1 MNRMNPVEARMKENR
16 GDGGTSDNNFAAEQQ
31 QFLLKSL
38 HELDQ
43 ELKNGNLSR
52 DDHEVLVRRYTR
64 ELANVTESE
73 NVSSG
78 GQQQKRGYRTKAIL
92 WSLGIVLLGAAAGI
106 TISQT
111 SGDRSEGESITGS
124 IRKSVNSQISEAQVL
139 LGNRDRWGEA
149 IEIFDQ
155 VLETQPSNTEAI
167 TYRAWLYYQTG
178 ADVDTQIKAWEEA
191 LVLESGYSD
200 ALVFLSV
207 SLSSQGRYDE
217 ASLYLDELRSNPVRE
232 EILTIVQQRGLY
244 GEVYGEARYATI
256 IENSEP
262 TLEDLQLEPDIGLEA
277 ANYLL
282 LSDKD
287 ERTVSAIKI
296 YRAIIADF
304 PTHPE
309 ALSREA
315 LLLWQT
321 GDQALLDRAIDQLNL
336 AVLEN
341 PNNLE
346 ALLSRATVR
355 QIVDQIGACNDLES
369 INEIHSVSTLP
380 LEIQISIEKVSYA
393 AECN

>member
-1 MNRMNPVEARMKENR
+1 MKEHR
-16 GDGGTSDNNFAAEQQ
+16 GGGGTLDSNFAAERKE
-31 QFLLKSL
+31 FLLKSL
-38 HELDQ
+38 QQLDQ
-43 ELKNGNLSR
+43 ELESGNLSS
-52 DDHEVLVRRYTR
+52 DDHDMLVRRYTR
-64 ELANVTESE
+64 ELADIAESE
-73 NVSSG
+73 KAVSSG
-78 GQQQKRGYRTKAIL
+78 QPPKKGYRTKALL
-92 WSLGIVLLGAAAGI
+92 WSLGVVLLGVVAGI
-106 TISQT
+106 TVSQT

-124 IRKSVNSQISEAQVL
+124 IRKSVNTQISEAQML

-155 VLETQPSNTEAI
+155 VLEVQPSNVEAI
-167 TYRAWLYYQTG
+167 TYRSWLNYQSG
-178 ADVDTQIKAWEEA
+178 ADADIQIAAWEEV
-191 LVLESGYSD
+191 LVLEPSYPD
-200 ALVFLSV
+200 ALVFISIALSNEGRH
-207 SLSSQGRYDE
+207 SQ
-217 ASLYLDELRSNPVRE
+217 AATYLDKLRSSPVRE
-232 EILTIVQQRGLY
+232 DILGIVQQRGLY
-244 GEVYGEARYATI
+244 GEVYGEARYPTI
-256 IENSEP
+256 LEKPEP

-321 GDQALLDRAIDQLNL
+321 GNPTLLTRAVDQLNL

-355 QIVDQIGACNDLES
+355 AAFDPMGACNDLES
-369 INEIHSVSTLP
+369 INESFATSDLTP
-380 LEIQISIEKVSYA
+380 EIQFSIEKVRSA
-393 AECN
+393 AECS

>member
-1 MNRMNPVEARMKENR
+1 MKEHR
-16 GDGGTSDNNFAAEQQ
+16 GGGGTSDSNFAAERKE
-31 QFLLKSL
+31 FLLKSL
-38 HELDQ
+38 QELDQ
-43 ELKNGNLSR
+43 ELESGNLSS
-52 DDHEVLVRRYTR
+52 DDHDMLVRRYTR
-64 ELANVTESE
+64 ELAGIAESE
-73 NVSSG
+73 KATSSG
-78 GQQQKRGYRTKAIL
+78 QQPKKRYRTKALL
-92 WSLGIVLLGAAAGI
+92 WSLGVVLLGVVAGI
-106 TISQT
+106 TVSQT

-124 IRKSVNSQISEAQVL
+124 IRKSVNTQISEAQML

-155 VLETQPSNTEAI
+155 VLEVQPSNVEAM
-167 TYRAWLYYQTG
+167 TYRSWLNYQSG
-178 ADVDTQIKAWEEA
+178 ADADIQIAAWEEV
-191 LVLESGYSD
+191 LVLEPSYPD
-200 ALVFLSV
+200 ALVFISIALSNEGRH
-207 SLSSQGRYDE
+207 SQ
-217 ASLYLDELRSNPVRE
+217 AATYLDELRSSPVRE
-232 EILTIVQQRGLY
+232 DILGIVQQRGLY
-244 GEVYGEARYATI
+244 GEVYGEARYPTI
-256 IENSEP
+256 LEKPEP

-296 YRAIIADF
+296 YRAIITDF

-321 GDQALLDRAIDQLNL
+321 GNPTLLTRAVDQLNL

-355 QIVDQIGACNDLES
+355 AGFDPMGACNDLES
-369 INEIHSVSTLP
+369 IKAIFAASDLTP
-380 LEIQISIEKVSYA
+380 EIQFSIEKVRSA
-393 AECN
+393 AECS

>member
-1 MNRMNPVEARMKENR
+1 MKEHR
-16 GDGGTSDNNFAAEQQ
+16 GGGETSDSNFVAEQKE
-31 QFLLKSL
+31 FLLKSL
-38 HELDQ
+38 QELDQ
-43 ELKNGNLSR
+43 ELESGNLSS
-52 DDHEVLVRRYTR
+52 DDHDMLVRRYTR
-64 ELANVTESE
+64 ELADITESE
-73 NVSSG
+73 KAASSG
-78 GQQQKRGYRTKAIL
+78 QPPKKGYRTKALL
-92 WSLGIVLLGAAAGI
+92 WSLGVVLLGVVAGI
-106 TISQT
+106 TVSQT

-124 IRKSVNSQISEAQVL
+124 IRKSVNTQISEAQML

-155 VLETQPSNTEAI
+155 VLEVQPSNVEAM
-167 TYRAWLYYQTG
+167 TYRSWLNYQSG
-178 ADVDTQIKAWEEA
+178 ADADIQIAAWEEV
-191 LVLESGYSD
+191 LVLEPSYPD
-200 ALVFLSV
+200 ALVFISIALSNEGRH
-207 SLSSQGRYDE
+207 SQ
-217 ASLYLDELRSNPVRE
+217 AATYLDELRSSPVRE
-232 EILTIVQQRGLY
+232 DILGIVQQRGLY
-244 GEVYGEARYATI
+244 GEVYGEARYPTI
-256 IENSEP
+256 LEKPEP

-321 GDQALLDRAIDQLNL
+321 GNTTLSDRAVDQLNL

-355 QIVDQIGACNDLES
+355 AGFDPVGACSDLES
-369 INEIHSVSTLP
+369 INAIFAASDLTP
-380 LEIQISIEKVSYA
+380 EIQFSIEKVSNA
-393 AECN
+393 AECS

>member
-1 MNRMNPVEARMKENR
+1 MKEHR
-16 GDGGTSDNNFAAEQQ
+16 GGGGTSDSNFVAERKE
-31 QFLLKSL
+31 FLLKSL
-38 HELDQ
+38 QELDQ
-43 ELKNGNLSR
+43 ELESGNLSS
-52 DDHEVLVRRYTR
+52 DDHDMLVRRYTR
-64 ELANVTESE
+64 ELAGIAESE
-73 NVSSG
+73 KATSSG
-78 GQQQKRGYRTKAIL
+78 QKPKKGYRTKALL
-92 WSLGIVLLGAAAGI
+92 WSLGVVLLGVVAGI
-106 TISQT
+106 TVSQT

-124 IRKSVNSQISEAQVL
+124 IRKSVNTQISEAQML

-155 VLETQPSNTEAI
+155 VLEVQPSNVEAI
-167 TYRAWLYYQTG
+167 TYRSWLNYQSG
-178 ADVDTQIKAWEEA
+178 ADADTQITAWEEA
-191 LVLESGYSD
+191 LVLEPSYPD
-200 ALVFLSV
+200 ALVFISIALSNE
-207 SLSSQGRYDE
+207 GRYSQ
-217 ASLYLDELRSNPVRE
+217 AATYLDELRSSPVRE
-232 EILTIVQQRGLY
+232 DILGIVQQRGLY
-244 GEVYGEARYATI
+244 GEVYGEARYPTI
-256 IENSEP
+256 LEKPEP

-296 YRAIIADF
+296 YRAIITDF

-321 GDQALLDRAIDQLNL
+321 GNPTLLTRAVDQLNL

-355 QIVDQIGACNDLES
+355 AAFDPMGACNDLES
-369 INEIHSVSTLP
+369 INESFATSDLTP
-380 LEIQISIEKVSYA
+380 EIQFSIEKVRSA
-393 AECN
+393 AECS

>member
-1 MNRMNPVEARMKENR
+1 MKDHRGGGEA
-16 GDGGTSDNNFAAEQQ
+16 SDSNFVAEQKE
-31 QFLLKSL
+31 FLLKSL
-38 HELDQ
+38 QELDQ
-43 ELKNGNLSR
+43 ELESGNLSS
-52 DDHEVLVRRYTR
+52 DDHDMLVRRYTR
-64 ELANVTESE
+64 ELADITESE
-73 NVSSG
+73 KAASSG
-78 GQQQKRGYRTKAIL
+78 QQPKKGYRTKALL
-92 WSLGIVLLGAAAGI
+92 WSLGVVLLGVVAGI
-106 TISQT
+106 TVSQT

-124 IRKSVNSQISEAQVL
+124 IRKSVNTQISEAQML

-155 VLETQPSNTEAI
+155 VLEVQPSNVEAM
-167 TYRAWLYYQTG
+167 TYRSWLNYQSG
-178 ADVDTQIKAWEEA
+178 ADADIQIAAWEEV
-191 LVLESGYSD
+191 LVLEPSYPD
-200 ALVFLSV
+200 ALVFISIALSNE
-207 SLSSQGRYDE
+207 GRYSQ
-217 ASLYLDELRSNPVRE
+217 AATYLDELRSSPVRE
-232 EILTIVQQRGLY
+232 DIFGIVQQRGLY
-244 GEVYGEARYATI
+244 GEVYGEARYPTI
-256 IENSEP
+256 LEKPEP
-262 TLEDLQLEPDIGLEA
+262 SLEDLQLEPDIGLEA

-321 GDQALLDRAIDQLNL
+321 GNTTLSDRAVDQLNL

-355 QIVDQIGACNDLES
+355 AGFDPVGACSDLES
-369 INEIHSVSTLP
+369 INAIFAASDLTP
-380 LEIQISIEKVSYA
+380 EIQFSIEKVSNA
-393 AECN
+393 AECS

>member
-1 MNRMNPVEARMKENR
+1 MKEHR
-16 GDGGTSDNNFAAEQQ
+16 GGGGTSDSNFAAERKE
-31 QFLLKSL
+31 FLLKSL
-38 HELDQ
+38 QELDQ
-43 ELKNGNLSR
+43 ELESGNLSS
-52 DDHEVLVRRYTR
+52 DDHDMLVRRYTR
-64 ELANVTESE
+64 ELAGIAESE
-73 NVSSG
+73 EATSSG
-78 GQQQKRGYRTKAIL
+78 QRPKKGYRTKALL
-92 WSLGIVLLGAAAGI
+92 WSLGVVLLGVVAGI
-106 TISQT
+106 TVSQT

-124 IRKSVNSQISEAQVL
+124 IRKSVNTQISEAQML

-155 VLETQPSNTEAI
+155 VLEVQPSNVEAM
-167 TYRAWLYYQTG
+167 TYRSWLNYQSG
-178 ADVDTQIKAWEEA
+178 ADADIQIAAWEEV
-191 LVLESGYSD
+191 LVLEPSYPD
-200 ALVFLSV
+200 ALVFISIALSNEGRH
-207 SLSSQGRYDE
+207 SQ
-217 ASLYLDELRSNPVRE
+217 AATYLDKLRSSPVRE
-232 EILTIVQQRGLY
+232 DILGIVQQRGLY
-244 GEVYGEARYATI
+244 GEVYGEARYPI
-256 IENSEP
+256 ILEKPEP

-321 GDQALLDRAIDQLNL
+321 GNPTLLTRAVDQLNL

-355 QIVDQIGACNDLES
+355 AAFDPMGACNDLES
-369 INEIHSVSTLP
+369 INESFATSDLTP
-380 LEIQISIEKVSYA
+380 EIQFSIEKVRSA
-393 AECN
+393 AECS

>member
-1 MNRMNPVEARMKENR
+1 MKEHR
-16 GDGGTSDNNFAAEQQ
+16 GGGETSDSNFVAEQKE
-31 QFLLKSL
+31 FLLKSL
-38 HELDQ
+38 QELDQ
-43 ELKNGNLSR
+43 ELESGNLSS
-52 DDHEVLVRRYTR
+52 DDHDMLVRRYTR
-64 ELANVTESE
+64 ELADITESE
-73 NVSSG
+73 KAASSG
-78 GQQQKRGYRTKAIL
+78 QQPKKGYRTKALL
-92 WSLGIVLLGAAAGI
+92 WSLGVVLLGVVAGI
-106 TISQT
+106 TVSQT

-124 IRKSVNSQISEAQVL
+124 IRKSVNTQISEAQML

-155 VLETQPSNTEAI
+155 VLEVQPSNLEAM
-167 TYRAWLYYQTG
+167 TYRSWLNYQSG
-178 ADVDTQIKAWEEA
+178 ADADIQIAAWEEV
-191 LVLESGYSD
+191 LVLEPSYPD
-200 ALVFLSV
+200 ALVFISIALSNEGRH
-207 SLSSQGRYDE
+207 SQ
-217 ASLYLDELRSNPVRE
+217 AATYLDELRSSPVRE
-232 EILTIVQQRGLY
+232 DILGIVQQRGLY
-244 GEVYGEARYATI
+244 GEVYGEARYPTI
-256 IENSEP
+256 LEKPEP

-321 GDQALLDRAIDQLNL
+321 GNTTLLDRAVDQLNL

-355 QIVDQIGACNDLES
+355 AGFDPVGACSDLES
-369 INEIHSVSTLP
+369 INAIFAASDLTP
-380 LEIQISIEKVSYA
+380 EIQFSIEKVRNA
-393 AECN
+393 AECS

>member
-1 MNRMNPVEARMKENR
+1 MNRVNRTEVRMNENR
-16 GDGGTSDNNFAAEQQ
+16 GDGGASDNNFAAGQKE
-31 QFLLKSL
+31 FLLKSL

-43 ELKNGNLSR
+43 ELENGSLSL
-52 DDHEVLVRRYTR
+52 DDHEMLVRRYTR

-73 NVSSG
+73 EVVSSV
-78 GQQQKRGYRTKAIL
+78 QQPKKGYRTKALL

-124 IRKSVNSQISEAQVL
+124 IRKSVSSQISEAQML
-139 LGNRDRWGEA
+139 LGNPDRWEEA
-149 IEIFDQ
+149 IEIFDD
-155 VLETQPSNTEAI
+155 VIEIQPSNAEAI
-167 TYRAWLYYQTG
+167 TYRAWLNYQSG
-178 ADVDTQIKAWEEA
+178 AEVESQIKAWEEV
-191 LVLESGYSD
+191 LLLESGYSD
-200 ALVFLSV
+200 ALVFLSI
-207 SLSSQGRYDE
+207 SLSNEGRFDE

-232 EILTIVQQRGLY
+232 DILAIVQQRGLY

-321 GDQALLDRAIDQLNL
+321 GDQTLLTRAVDQLDL

-355 QIVDQIGACNDLES
+355 AGFDQIGACNDLES
-369 INEIHSVSTLP
+369 INGIFAVSDLTP
-380 LEIQISIEKVSYA
+380 EIQFSIEKVSST
-393 AECN
+393 AECS

>member
-1 MNRMNPVEARMKENR
+1 MKEHR
-16 GDGGTSDNNFAAEQQ
+16 GGGETSDSNFVAEQKE
-31 QFLLKSL
+31 FLLKSL
-38 HELDQ
+38 QELDQ
-43 ELKNGNLSR
+43 ELESGNLSS
-52 DDHEVLVRRYTR
+52 DDHDILVRRYTR
-64 ELANVTESE
+64 ELADITESE
-73 NVSSG
+73 KAASSG
-78 GQQQKRGYRTKAIL
+78 QQPKKGYRTKALL
-92 WSLGIVLLGAAAGI
+92 WSLGVVLLGVVAGI
-106 TISQT
+106 TVSQT

-124 IRKSVNSQISEAQVL
+124 IRKSVNTQISEAQML

-155 VLETQPSNTEAI
+155 VLEVQPSNVEAM
-167 TYRAWLYYQTG
+167 TYRSWLNYQSG
-178 ADVDTQIKAWEEA
+178 ADADIQIAAWEEV
-191 LVLESGYSD
+191 LVLEPSYPD
-200 ALVFLSV
+200 ALVFISIALSNEGRH
-207 SLSSQGRYDE
+207 SQ
-217 ASLYLDELRSNPVRE
+217 AATYLDELRSSPVRE
-232 EILTIVQQRGLY
+232 DILGIVQQRGLY
-244 GEVYGEARYATI
+244 GEVYGEARYPTI
-256 IENSEP
+256 LEKPEP

-321 GDQALLDRAIDQLNL
+321 GNTTLLDRAVDQLNL

-355 QIVDQIGACNDLES
+355 AGFDPMGACNDLES
-369 INEIHSVSTLP
+369 INAIFAASDLTP
-380 LEIQISIEKVSYA
+380 EIQFSIEKVRNA
-393 AECN
+393 AECS

>member
-1 MNRMNPVEARMKENR
+1 MKEHR
-16 GDGGTSDNNFAAEQQ
+16 GGGETSDSNFVAEQKE
-31 QFLLKSL
+31 FLLKSL
-38 HELDQ
+38 QELDQ
-43 ELKNGNLSR
+43 ELESGNLSS
-52 DDHEVLVRRYTR
+52 DDHDMLVRRYTR
-64 ELANVTESE
+64 ELADITESE
-73 NVSSG
+73 KAASSG
-78 GQQQKRGYRTKAIL
+78 QQSKKGYRTKALL
-92 WSLGIVLLGAAAGI
+92 WSLGVVLLGVVAGI
-106 TISQT
+106 TVSQT

-124 IRKSVNSQISEAQVL
+124 IRKSVNTQISEAQML

-155 VLETQPSNTEAI
+155 VLEVQPSNVEAM
-167 TYRAWLYYQTG
+167 TYRSWLNYQSG
-178 ADVDTQIKAWEEA
+178 ADADIQIAAWEEV
-191 LVLESGYSD
+191 LVLEPSYPD
-200 ALVFLSV
+200 ALVFISIALSNE
-207 SLSSQGRYDE
+207 GRYSQ
-217 ASLYLDELRSNPVRE
+217 AATYLDELRSSPVRE
-232 EILTIVQQRGLY
+232 DIFGIVQQRGLY
-244 GEVYGEARYATI
+244 GEVYGEARYPTI
-256 IENSEP
+256 LEKPEP
-262 TLEDLQLEPDIGLEA
+262 SLEDLQLEPDIGLEA

-321 GDQALLDRAIDQLNL
+321 GNTTLSDRAVDQLNL

-355 QIVDQIGACNDLES
+355 AGFDPVGACSDLES
-369 INEIHSVSTLP
+369 INAIFAASDLTP
-380 LEIQISIEKVSYA
+380 EIQFSIEKVRNA
-393 AECN
+393 AECS

>member
-1 MNRMNPVEARMKENR
+1 MKEHR
-16 GDGGTSDNNFAAEQQ
+16 GGGETSDSNFVAEQKE
-31 QFLLKSL
+31 FLLKSL
-38 HELDQ
+38 QELDQ
-43 ELKNGNLSR
+43 ELESGNLSS
-52 DDHEVLVRRYTR
+52 DDHDMLVRRYTR
-64 ELANVTESE
+64 ELADIAESE
-73 NVSSG
+73 KAVSSG
-78 GQQQKRGYRTKAIL
+78 QPPKKGYRTKALL
-92 WSLGIVLLGAAAGI
+92 WSLGVVLLGVVAGI
-106 TISQT
+106 TVSQT

-124 IRKSVNSQISEAQVL
+124 IRKSVNTQISEAQML

-155 VLETQPSNTEAI
+155 VLEVQPSNVEAM
-167 TYRAWLYYQTG
+167 TYRSWLNYQSG
-178 ADVDTQIKAWEEA
+178 ADADIQIAAWEEV
-191 LVLESGYSD
+191 LVLEPSYPD
-200 ALVFLSV
+200 ALVFISIALSNE
-207 SLSSQGRYDE
+207 GRYSQ
-217 ASLYLDELRSNPVRE
+217 AATYLDELRSSPVRE
-232 EILTIVQQRGLY
+232 DIFGIVQQRGLY
-244 GEVYGEARYATI
+244 GEVYGEARYPTI
-256 IENSEP
+256 LEKPEP
-262 TLEDLQLEPDIGLEA
+262 SLEDLQLEPDIGLEA

-321 GDQALLDRAIDQLNL
+321 GNTTLLDRAVDQLNL

-355 QIVDQIGACNDLES
+355 AGFDPVEACSDLES
-369 INEIHSVSTLP
+369 INAIFAASDLTP
-380 LEIQISIEKVSYA
+380 EIQFSIEKVRNA
-393 AECN
+393 AECS

>member
-1 MNRMNPVEARMKENR
+1 MKEHR
-16 GDGGTSDNNFAAEQQ
+16 GGGETSDSNFVAEQKE
-31 QFLLKSL
+31 FLLKSL
-38 HELDQ
+38 QELDQ
-43 ELKNGNLSR
+43 ELESGNLSS
-52 DDHEVLVRRYTR
+52 DDHDMLVRRYTR
-64 ELANVTESE
+64 ELADIAKSE
-73 NVSSG
+73 KAVSSG
-78 GQQQKRGYRTKAIL
+78 QPPKKGYRTKALL
-92 WSLGIVLLGAAAGI
+92 WSLGVVLLGVVAGI
-106 TISQT
+106 TVSQT

-124 IRKSVNSQISEAQVL
+124 IRKSVNTQISEAQML

-155 VLETQPSNTEAI
+155 VLEVQPSNVEAM
-167 TYRAWLYYQTG
+167 TYRSWLNYQSG
-178 ADVDTQIKAWEEA
+178 ADADIQIAAWEEV
-191 LVLESGYSD
+191 LVLEPSYPD
-200 ALVFLSV
+200 ALVFISIALSNEGRH
-207 SLSSQGRYDE
+207 SQ
-217 ASLYLDELRSNPVRE
+217 AATYLDELRSSPVRE
-232 EILTIVQQRGLY
+232 DILGIVQQRGLY
-244 GEVYGEARYATI
+244 GEVYGEARYPTI
-256 IENSEP
+256 LEKPEP

-321 GDQALLDRAIDQLNL
+321 GNTTLLDRAVDQLNL

-355 QIVDQIGACNDLES
+355 AGFDPVGACSDLES
-369 INEIHSVSTLP
+369 INAIFAASDLTP
-380 LEIQISIEKVSYA
+380 EIQFSIEKVRNA
-393 AECN
+393 AECG

>member
-1 MNRMNPVEARMKENR
+1 MKEHR
-16 GDGGTSDNNFAAEQQ
+16 GGGGTSDSNFAAERKE
-31 QFLLKSL
+31 FLLKSL
-38 HELDQ
+38 QELDQ
-43 ELKNGNLSR
+43 ELESGNLSS
-52 DDHEVLVRRYTR
+52 DDHDMLVRRYTR
-64 ELANVTESE
+64 ELAGIAESE
-73 NVSSG
+73 KATSSG
-78 GQQQKRGYRTKAIL
+78 QQPKKRYRTKALL
-92 WSLGIVLLGAAAGI
+92 WSLGVVLLGVVAGI
-106 TISQT
+106 TVSQT

-124 IRKSVNSQISEAQVL
+124 IRKSVNTQISEAQML

-155 VLETQPSNTEAI
+155 VLEVQPSNVEAM
-167 TYRAWLYYQTG
+167 TYRSWLNYQSG
-178 ADVDTQIKAWEEA
+178 ADADIQIAAWEEV
-191 LVLESGYSD
+191 LVLEPSYPD
-200 ALVFLSV
+200 ALVFISIALSNEGRH
-207 SLSSQGRYDE
+207 SQ
-217 ASLYLDELRSNPVRE
+217 AATYLDELRSSPVRE
-232 EILTIVQQRGLY
+232 DILGIVQQRGLY
-244 GEVYGEARYATI
+244 GEVYGEARYPTI
-256 IENSEP
+256 LEKPEP

-296 YRAIIADF
+296 YRAIITDF

-321 GDQALLDRAIDQLNL
+321 GNPTLLTRAVDQLNL

-355 QIVDQIGACNDLES
+355 AGFDPMGACNDLES
-369 INEIHSVSTLP
+369 INAIFAASDLTP
-380 LEIQISIEKVSYA
+380 EIQFSIEKVRSA
-393 AECN
+393 AECS

>member
-1 MNRMNPVEARMKENR
+1 MKDHRGGGEA
-16 GDGGTSDNNFAAEQQ
+16 SDSNFVAEQKE
-31 QFLLKSL
+31 FLLKSL
-38 HELDQ
+38 QELDQ
-43 ELKNGNLSR
+43 ELESGNLSS
-52 DDHEVLVRRYTR
+52 DDHDMLVRRYTR
-64 ELANVTESE
+64 ELADITESE
-73 NVSSG
+73 KAVSSG
-78 GQQQKRGYRTKAIL
+78 QPPKKGYRTKALL
-92 WSLGIVLLGAAAGI
+92 WSLGVVLLGVVAGI
-106 TISQT
+106 TVSQT

-124 IRKSVNSQISEAQVL
+124 IRKSVNTQISEAQML

-155 VLETQPSNTEAI
+155 VLEVQPSNVEAM
-167 TYRAWLYYQTG
+167 TYRSWLNYQSG
-178 ADVDTQIKAWEEA
+178 ADADIQIAAWEEV
-191 LVLESGYSD
+191 LVLEPSYPD
-200 ALVFLSV
+200 ALVFISIALSNE
-207 SLSSQGRYDE
+207 GRYSQ
-217 ASLYLDELRSNPVRE
+217 AATYLDELRSSPVRE
-232 EILTIVQQRGLY
+232 DILGIVQQRGLY
-244 GEVYGEARYATI
+244 GEVYGEARYPTI
-256 IENSEP
+256 LEKPEP
-262 TLEDLQLEPDIGLEA
+262 SLEDLQLEPDIGLEA

-321 GDQALLDRAIDQLNL
+321 GNTTLSDRAVDQLNL

-355 QIVDQIGACNDLES
+355 AGFDPVGACSDLES
-369 INEIHSVSTLP
+369 INAIFAASDLTP
-380 LEIQISIEKVSYA
+380 EIQFSIEKVSNA
-393 AECN
+393 AECS

>member
-1 MNRMNPVEARMKENR
+1 MKEHR
-16 GDGGTSDNNFAAEQQ
+16 GGGETSDSNFVAEQKE
-31 QFLLKSL
+31 FLLKSL
-38 HELDQ
+38 QELDQ
-43 ELKNGNLSR
+43 ELESGNLSS
-52 DDHEVLVRRYTR
+52 DDHDMLVRRYTR
-64 ELANVTESE
+64 ELADITESE
-73 NVSSG
+73 KAVSSG
-78 GQQQKRGYRTKAIL
+78 QPPKKGYRTKALL
-92 WSLGIVLLGAAAGI
+92 WSLGVVLLGVVAGI
-106 TISQT
+106 TVSQT

-124 IRKSVNSQISEAQVL
+124 IRKSVNTQISEAQML

-155 VLETQPSNTEAI
+155 VLEVQPSNVEAM
-167 TYRAWLYYQTG
+167 TYRSWLNYQSG
-178 ADVDTQIKAWEEA
+178 ADADIQIAAWEEV
-191 LVLESGYSD
+191 LVLEPSYPD
-200 ALVFLSV
+200 ALVFISIALSNE
-207 SLSSQGRYDE
+207 GRYSQ
-217 ASLYLDELRSNPVRE
+217 AATYLDELRSSPVRE
-232 EILTIVQQRGLY
+232 DILGIVQQRGLY
-244 GEVYGEARYATI
+244 GEVYGEARYPTI
-256 IENSEP
+256 LEKPEP

-321 GDQALLDRAIDQLNL
+321 GNTTLSDRAVDQLNL

-355 QIVDQIGACNDLES
+355 AGFDPVGACSDLES
-369 INEIHSVSTLP
+369 INAIFAASDLTP
-380 LEIQISIEKVSYA
+380 EIQFSIEKVRNA
-393 AECN
+393 AECS

>member
-1 MNRMNPVEARMKENR
+1 MKERR
-16 GDGGTSDNNFAAEQQ
+16 GGGEASDSNFAAEQKE
-31 QFLLKSL
+31 FLLKSL
-38 HELDQ
+38 QELDQ
-43 ELKNGNLSR
+43 ELESGNLSS
-52 DDHEVLVRRYTR
+52 DDHDMLVRRYTR
-64 ELANVTESE
+64 ELAGIAESE
-73 NVSSG
+73 ETASSG
-78 GQQQKRGYRTKAIL
+78 QQPKKGYRTKALL
-92 WSLGIVLLGAAAGI
+92 WSLGVVLLGVVAGI
-106 TISQT
+106 TVSQT

-124 IRKSVNSQISEAQVL
+124 IRKSVNTQISEAQML

-155 VLETQPSNTEAI
+155 VLEVQPSNVEAM
-167 TYRAWLYYQTG
+167 TYRSWLNYQSG
-178 ADVDTQIKAWEEA
+178 ADADIQIAAWEEV
-191 LVLESGYSD
+191 LVLEPSYPD
-200 ALVFLSV
+200 ALVFISIALSNE
-207 SLSSQGRYDE
+207 GRYSQ
-217 ASLYLDELRSNPVRE
+217 AATYLDELRSSPVRE
-232 EILTIVQQRGLY
+232 DILGIVQQRGLY
-244 GEVYGEARYATI
+244 GEVYGEARYPTI
-256 IENSEP
+256 LEKPEP

-282 LSDKD
+282 LSDKN

-321 GDQALLDRAIDQLNL
+321 GNPTLSDRAVDQLNL

-355 QIVDQIGACNDLES
+355 AGFDPVGACSDLES
-369 INEIHSVSTLP
+369 INAIFAASDLTP
-380 LEIQISIEKVSYA
+380 EIQFSIEKVRNA
-393 AECN
+393 AECG

>member
-1 MNRMNPVEARMKENR
+1 MKDHRGGGEA
-16 GDGGTSDNNFAAEQQ
+16 SDSNFVAEQKE
-31 QFLLKSL
+31 FLLKSL
-38 HELDQ
+38 QELDQ
-43 ELKNGNLSR
+43 ELESGNLSS
-52 DDHEVLVRRYTR
+52 DDHDMLVRRYTR
-64 ELANVTESE
+64 ELADITESE
-73 NVSSG
+73 KAASSG
-78 GQQQKRGYRTKAIL
+78 QQPKKGYRTKALL
-92 WSLGIVLLGAAAGI
+92 WSLGVVLLGVVAGI
-106 TISQT
+106 TVSQT

-124 IRKSVNSQISEAQVL
+124 IRKSVNTQISEAQML

-155 VLETQPSNTEAI
+155 VLEVQPSNVEAM
-167 TYRAWLYYQTG
+167 TYRSWLNYQSG
-178 ADVDTQIKAWEEA
+178 ADGDIQIAAWEEV
-191 LVLESGYSD
+191 LVLEPSYPD
-200 ALVFLSV
+200 ALVFISIALSNE
-207 SLSSQGRYDE
+207 GRYSQ
-217 ASLYLDELRSNPVRE
+217 AANYLDELRSSPVRE
-232 EILTIVQQRGLY
+232 DILGIVQQRGLY
-244 GEVYGEARYATI
+244 GEVYGEARYPTI
-256 IENSEP
+256 LEKPEP

-321 GDQALLDRAIDQLNL
+321 GNTTLSDRAVDQLNL

-355 QIVDQIGACNDLES
+355 AGFDPVGACSDLES
-369 INEIHSVSTLP
+369 INAIFAASDLTP
-380 LEIQISIEKVSYA
+380 EIQFSIEKVRNA
-393 AECN
+393 AECS

>member
-1 MNRMNPVEARMKENR
+1 MKEHR
-16 GDGGTSDNNFAAEQQ
+16 GGGGTSDSNFAAERKE
-31 QFLLKSL
+31 FLLKSL
-38 HELDQ
+38 QELDQ
-43 ELKNGNLSR
+43 ELESGNLSS
-52 DDHEVLVRRYTR
+52 DDHDMLVRRYTR
-64 ELANVTESE
+64 ELAGIAESE
-73 NVSSG
+73 KATSSG
-78 GQQQKRGYRTKAIL
+78 QQPKKRYRTKALL
-92 WSLGIVLLGAAAGI
+92 WSLGVVLLGVVAGI
-106 TISQT
+106 TVSQT

-124 IRKSVNSQISEAQVL
+124 IRKSVNTQISEAQML

-155 VLETQPSNTEAI
+155 VLEVQPSNVEAM
-167 TYRAWLYYQTG
+167 TYRSWLNYQSG
-178 ADVDTQIKAWEEA
+178 ADADIQIAAWEEV
-191 LVLESGYSD
+191 LVLEPSYPD
-200 ALVFLSV
+200 ALVFISIALSNEGRH
-207 SLSSQGRYDE
+207 SQ
-217 ASLYLDELRSNPVRE
+217 AATYLDELRSSPVRE
-232 EILTIVQQRGLY
+232 DILGIVQQRGLY
-244 GEVYGEARYATI
+244 GEVYGEARYPTI
-256 IENSEP
+256 LEKPEP

-296 YRAIIADF
+296 YRAIITDF

-321 GDQALLDRAIDQLNL
+321 GNPTLLTRAVDQLNL

-355 QIVDQIGACNDLES
+355 AGFDPMGACNDLES
-369 INEIHSVSTLP
+369 INAIFAASDLTPEISF
-380 LEIQISIEKVSYA
+380 SIEKVRSA
-393 AECN
+393 AECS

>member
-1 MNRMNPVEARMKENR
+1 MKEHR
-16 GDGGTSDNNFAAEQQ
+16 GGGETSDSNFVAEQKE
-31 QFLLKSL
+31 FLLKSL
-38 HELDQ
+38 QELDQ
-43 ELKNGNLSR
+43 ELESGNLSS
-52 DDHEVLVRRYTR
+52 DDHDMLVRRYTR
-64 ELANVTESE
+64 ELADITESE
-73 NVSSG
+73 KAVSSG
-78 GQQQKRGYRTKAIL
+78 QPPKKGYRTKALL
-92 WSLGIVLLGAAAGI
+92 WSLGVVLLGVVAGI
-106 TISQT
+106 TVSQT

-124 IRKSVNSQISEAQVL
+124 IRKSVNTQISEAQML

-155 VLETQPSNTEAI
+155 VLEVQPSNVEAM
-167 TYRAWLYYQTG
+167 TYRSWLNYQSG
-178 ADVDTQIKAWEEA
+178 ADADIQIAAWEEV
-191 LVLESGYSD
+191 LVLEPSYPD
-200 ALVFLSV
+200 ALVFISIALSNE
-207 SLSSQGRYDE
+207 GRYSQ
-217 ASLYLDELRSNPVRE
+217 AATYLDELRSSPVRE
-232 EILTIVQQRGLY
+232 DILGIVQQRGLY
-244 GEVYGEARYATI
+244 GEVYGEARYPTI
-256 IENSEP
+256 LEKPEP

-321 GDQALLDRAIDQLNL
+321 GNTTLSDRAVDQLNL

-355 QIVDQIGACNDLES
+355 AGFDPVGACSDLES
-369 INEIHSVSTLP
+369 INAIFAASDLTP
-380 LEIQISIEKVSYA
+380 EIQFSIEKVSNA
-393 AECN
+393 AECS

>member
-1 MNRMNPVEARMKENR
+1 MKDHRGGGEA
-16 GDGGTSDNNFAAEQQ
+16 SDSNFVAEQKE
-31 QFLLKSL
+31 FLLKSL
-38 HELDQ
+38 QELDQ
-43 ELKNGNLSR
+43 ELESGNLSS
-52 DDHEVLVRRYTR
+52 DDHDMLVRRYTR
-64 ELANVTESE
+64 ELADITESE
-73 NVSSG
+73 KAASSG
-78 GQQQKRGYRTKAIL
+78 QQPKKGYRTKALL
-92 WSLGIVLLGAAAGI
+92 WSLGVVLLGVVAGI
-106 TISQT
+106 TVSQT

-124 IRKSVNSQISEAQVL
+124 IRKSVNTQISEAQML

-155 VLETQPSNTEAI
+155 VLEVQPSNVEAM
-167 TYRAWLYYQTG
+167 TYRSWLNYQSG
-178 ADVDTQIKAWEEA
+178 ADADIQIAAWEEV
-191 LVLESGYSD
+191 LVLEPSYPD
-200 ALVFLSV
+200 ALVFISIALSNE
-207 SLSSQGRYDE
+207 GRYSQ
-217 ASLYLDELRSNPVRE
+217 AATYLDELRSSPVRE
-232 EILTIVQQRGLY
+232 DILGIVQQRGLY
-244 GEVYGEARYATI
+244 GEVYGEARYPTI
-256 IENSEP
+256 LEKPEP

-321 GDQALLDRAIDQLNL
+321 GNTTLSDRAVDQLNL

-355 QIVDQIGACNDLES
+355 AGFDPVGACSDLES
-369 INEIHSVSTLP
+369 INAIFAASDLTP
-380 LEIQISIEKVSYA
+380 EIQFSIEKVSNA
-393 AECN
+393 AECS

>member
-1 MNRMNPVEARMKENR
+1 MKEHR
-16 GDGGTSDNNFAAEQQ
+16 GGGETSDSNFVAEQKE
-31 QFLLKSL
+31 FLLKSL
-38 HELDQ
+38 QELDQ
-43 ELKNGNLSR
+43 ELESGNLSS
-52 DDHEVLVRRYTR
+52 DDHDMLVRRYTR
-64 ELANVTESE
+64 ELADITESE
-73 NVSSG
+73 KAASSG
-78 GQQQKRGYRTKAIL
+78 QQPKKGYRTKALL
-92 WSLGIVLLGAAAGI
+92 WSLGVVLLGVVAGI
-106 TISQT
+106 TVSQT

-124 IRKSVNSQISEAQVL
+124 IRKSVNTQISEAQML

-155 VLETQPSNTEAI
+155 VLEVQPSNVEAM
-167 TYRAWLYYQTG
+167 TYRSWLNYQSG
-178 ADVDTQIKAWEEA
+178 ADAGIQIAAWEEV
-191 LVLESGYSD
+191 LVLEPSYPD
-200 ALVFLSV
+200 ALVFISIALSNEGRH
-207 SLSSQGRYDE
+207 SQ
-217 ASLYLDELRSNPVRE
+217 AATYLDELRSSPVRE
-232 EILTIVQQRGLY
+232 DILGIVQQRGLY
-244 GEVYGEARYATI
+244 GEVYGEARYLMI
-256 IENSEP
+256 LEKPEP

-321 GDQALLDRAIDQLNL
+321 GNPTLLTRAVDQLNL

-355 QIVDQIGACNDLES
+355 AGFDPMGACNDLES
-369 INEIHSVSTLP
+369 INESFAASDLP
-380 LEIQISIEKVSYA
+380 PEISFSIEIQAKTSP
-393 AECN
+393 

>member
-1 MNRMNPVEARMKENR
+1 MKEHR
-16 GDGGTSDNNFAAEQQ
+16 GGGETSDSNFVAEQKE
-31 QFLLKSL
+31 FLLKSL
-38 HELDQ
+38 QELDQ
-43 ELKNGNLSR
+43 ELESGNLSS
-52 DDHEVLVRRYTR
+52 DDHDMLVRRYTR
-64 ELANVTESE
+64 ELADIAKSE
-73 NVSSG
+73 KAVSSG
-78 GQQQKRGYRTKAIL
+78 QPPKKGYRTKALL
-92 WSLGIVLLGAAAGI
+92 WSLGVVLLGVVAGI
-106 TISQT
+106 TVSQT

-124 IRKSVNSQISEAQVL
+124 IRKSVNTQISEAQML

-155 VLETQPSNTEAI
+155 VLDVQPSNVEAM
-167 TYRAWLYYQTG
+167 TYRSWLNYQSG
-178 ADVDTQIKAWEEA
+178 ADADIQIAAWEEV
-191 LVLESGYSD
+191 LVLEPSYPD
-200 ALVFLSV
+200 ALVFISIALSNEGRH
-207 SLSSQGRYDE
+207 SQ
-217 ASLYLDELRSNPVRE
+217 AATYLDELRSSPVRE
-232 EILTIVQQRGLY
+232 DILGIVQQRGLY
-244 GEVYGEARYATI
+244 GEVYGEARYPTI
-256 IENSEP
+256 LEKPEP

-321 GDQALLDRAIDQLNL
+321 GNTTLLDRAVDQLNL

-355 QIVDQIGACNDLES
+355 AGFDPMGACNDLES
-369 INEIHSVSTLP
+369 INAIFAASDLTP
-380 LEIQISIEKVSYA
+380 EIQFSIEKVRNA
-393 AECN
+393 AECS

>member
-1 MNRMNPVEARMKENR
+1 MKEHR
-16 GDGGTSDNNFAAEQQ
+16 GGGETSDSNFVAEQKE
-31 QFLLKSL
+31 FLLKSL
-38 HELDQ
+38 QELDQ
-43 ELKNGNLSR
+43 ELESGNLSS
-52 DDHEVLVRRYTR
+52 DDHDMLVRRYTR
-64 ELANVTESE
+64 ELADIAKSE
-73 NVSSG
+73 KAVSSG
-78 GQQQKRGYRTKAIL
+78 QPPKKGYRTKALL
-92 WSLGIVLLGAAAGI
+92 WSLGVVLLGVVAGI
-106 TISQT
+106 TVSQT

-124 IRKSVNSQISEAQVL
+124 IRKSVNTQISEAQML

-155 VLETQPSNTEAI
+155 VLEVQPSNVEAM
-167 TYRAWLYYQTG
+167 TYRSWLNYQSG
-178 ADVDTQIKAWEEA
+178 ADADIQIAAWEEV
-191 LVLESGYSD
+191 LVLEPSYPD
-200 ALVFLSV
+200 ALVFISIALSNEGRH
-207 SLSSQGRYDE
+207 SQ
-217 ASLYLDELRSNPVRE
+217 AATYLDELRSSPVRE
-232 EILTIVQQRGLY
+232 DILGIVQQRGLY
-244 GEVYGEARYATI
+244 GEVYGEARYPTI
-256 IENSEP
+256 LEKPEP
-262 TLEDLQLEPDIGLEA
+262 SLEDLQLEPDIGLEA

-321 GDQALLDRAIDQLNL
+321 GNTTLLDRAVDQLNL

-355 QIVDQIGACNDLES
+355 AGFDPMGACNDLES
-369 INEIHSVSTLP
+369 INAIFAASDLTP
-380 LEIQISIEKVSYA
+380 EIQFSIEKVRNA
-393 AECN
+393 AECS

>member
-1 MNRMNPVEARMKENR
+1 MKEHR
-16 GDGGTSDNNFAAEQQ
+16 GGGETSDSNFVAEQKE
-31 QFLLKSL
+31 FLLKSL
-38 HELDQ
+38 QELDQ
-43 ELKNGNLSR
+43 ELESGNLSS
-52 DDHEVLVRRYTR
+52 DDHDMLVRRYTR
-64 ELANVTESE
+64 ELADITESE
-73 NVSSG
+73 KAASSG
-78 GQQQKRGYRTKAIL
+78 QQPKKGYRTKALL
-92 WSLGIVLLGAAAGI
+92 WSLGVVLLGVVAGI
-106 TISQT
+106 TVSQT

-124 IRKSVNSQISEAQVL
+124 IRKSVNTQISEAQML

-155 VLETQPSNTEAI
+155 VLEVQPSNVEAM
-167 TYRAWLYYQTG
+167 TYRSWLNYQSG
-178 ADVDTQIKAWEEA
+178 ADADIQIAAWEEV
-191 LVLESGYSD
+191 LVLEPSYPD
-200 ALVFLSV
+200 ALVFISIALSNE
-207 SLSSQGRYDE
+207 GRYSQ
-217 ASLYLDELRSNPVRE
+217 AATYLDELRSSPVRE
-232 EILTIVQQRGLY
+232 DILGIVQQRGLY
-244 GEVYGEARYATI
+244 GEVYGEARYPTI
-256 IENSEP
+256 LEKPEP
-262 TLEDLQLEPDIGLEA
+262 SLEDLQLEPDIGLEA

-321 GDQALLDRAIDQLNL
+321 GNTTLSDRAVDQLNL

-355 QIVDQIGACNDLES
+355 AGFDPVGACSDLES
-369 INEIHSVSTLP
+369 INAIFAASDLTP
-380 LEIQISIEKVSYA
+380 EIQFSIEKVRNA
-393 AECN
+393 AECS

>member
-1 MNRMNPVEARMKENR
+1 MKEHR
-16 GDGGTSDNNFAAEQQ
+16 GGGETSDSNFVAEQKE
-31 QFLLKSL
+31 FLLKSL
-38 HELDQ
+38 QELDQ
-43 ELKNGNLSR
+43 ELESGNLSS
-52 DDHEVLVRRYTR
+52 DDHDMLVRRYTR
-64 ELANVTESE
+64 ELADIAESE
-73 NVSSG
+73 KTVSSG
-78 GQQQKRGYRTKAIL
+78 QPPKKGYRTKALL
-92 WSLGIVLLGAAAGI
+92 WSLGVVLLGVVAGI
-106 TISQT
+106 TVSQT

-124 IRKSVNSQISEAQVL
+124 IRKSVNTQISEAQML

-155 VLETQPSNTEAI
+155 VLEVQPSNVEAM
-167 TYRAWLYYQTG
+167 TYRSWLNYQSG
-178 ADVDTQIKAWEEA
+178 ADADIQIAAWEEV
-191 LVLESGYSD
+191 LVLEPSYPD
-200 ALVFLSV
+200 ALVFISIALSNE
-207 SLSSQGRYDE
+207 GRYSQ
-217 ASLYLDELRSNPVRE
+217 AATYLDELRSSPVRE
-232 EILTIVQQRGLY
+232 DIFGIVQQRGLY
-244 GEVYGEARYATI
+244 GEVYGEARYPTI
-256 IENSEP
+256 LEKPEP
-262 TLEDLQLEPDIGLEA
+262 SLEDLQLEPDIGLEA

-321 GDQALLDRAIDQLNL
+321 GNTTLLDRAVDQLNL

-355 QIVDQIGACNDLES
+355 AGFDPVGACSDLES
-369 INEIHSVSTLP
+369 INAIFAASDLTP
-380 LEIQISIEKVSYA
+380 EIQFSIEKVRNA
-393 AECN
+393 AECS

>member
-1 MNRMNPVEARMKENR
+1 MKERR
-16 GDGGTSDNNFAAEQQ
+16 GGGEASDSNFAAEQKE
-31 QFLLKSL
+31 FLLKSL
-38 HELDQ
+38 QELDQ
-43 ELKNGNLSR
+43 ELESGNLSS
-52 DDHEVLVRRYTR
+52 DDHDMLVRRYTR
-64 ELANVTESE
+64 ELASIAESE
-73 NVSSG
+73 EAASSG
-78 GQQQKRGYRTKAIL
+78 QQPKKGYRTKALL
-92 WSLGIVLLGAAAGI
+92 WSLGVVLLGVVAGI
-106 TISQT
+106 TVSQT

-124 IRKSVNSQISEAQVL
+124 IRKSVNTQISEAQML

-155 VLETQPSNTEAI
+155 VLEVQPSNVEAM
-167 TYRAWLYYQTG
+167 TYRSWLNYQSG
-178 ADVDTQIKAWEEA
+178 ADADIQIAAWEEV
-191 LVLESGYSD
+191 LVLEPSYPD
-200 ALVFLSV
+200 ALVFISIALSNEGRH
-207 SLSSQGRYDE
+207 SQ
-217 ASLYLDELRSNPVRE
+217 AATYLDELRSSPVRE
-232 EILTIVQQRGLY
+232 DILGIVQQRGLY
-244 GEVYGEARYATI
+244 GEVYGEARYPTI
-256 IENSEP
+256 LEKPEP

-282 LSDKD
+282 LSDKN

-321 GDQALLDRAIDQLNL
+321 GNPTLSDRAVDQLNL

-355 QIVDQIGACNDLES
+355 AGFDQMGACSDLES
-369 INEIHSVSTLP
+369 INAIFTASGLTP
-380 LEIQISIEKVSYA
+380 EIQFSIEKVRNA
-393 AECN
+393 AECG